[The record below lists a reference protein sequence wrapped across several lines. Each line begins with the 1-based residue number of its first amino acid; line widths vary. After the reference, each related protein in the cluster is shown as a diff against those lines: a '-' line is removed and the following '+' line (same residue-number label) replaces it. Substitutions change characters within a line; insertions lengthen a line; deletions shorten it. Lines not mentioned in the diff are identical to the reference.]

1 MVYMCT
7 KFHEHILNGFR
18 VMERTQ
24 FQYFFIIKGHNS
36 VNIAHR
42 VIVFFSA
49 QHLIMVYIYSKF
61 HENILNGFR
70 VMERT

>member
-1 MVYMCT
+1 MVYICT

-42 VIVFFSA
+42 VIVFVFCTASDHDL
-49 QHLIMVYIYSKF
+49 HL
-61 HENILNGFR
+61 
-70 VMERT
+70 